1 MNSVPCR
8 WKSQIGQTEDWT
20 QSLEKSKRQRGN
32 WQRGILPRISG
43 WPERGWGNKNG
54 WKRVGLTTG
63 QGQRLARA
71 LRLKA
76 LFQKI
81 FKSEKESETK
91 RVMASP
97 DKKAQFNLE
106 SPDRTRPAWS
116 ERIQMNGSPE
126 RARLAWSSSS
136 KSQTSNGG
144 SPETTQSSWS
154 KAAQSKIENPEKTRS
169 NWSRAIQSPDADIEQ
184 DHAVRTHHH
193 SQSRDCQTHQYYID
207 TTIIICS
214 NPNVIIFLH
223 IFLK

>member
-1 MNSVPCR
+1 
-8 WKSQIGQTEDWT
+8 
-20 QSLEKSKRQRGN
+20 
-32 WQRGILPRISG
+32 
-43 WPERGWGNKNG
+43 
-54 WKRVGLTTG
+54 
-63 QGQRLARA
+63 
-71 LRLKA
+71 
-76 LFQKI
+76 
-81 FKSEKESETK
+81 
-91 RVMASP
+91 MASP
-97 DKKAQFNLE
+97 DKKAEFNLE

-223 IFLK
+223 IFLKYSMVIAKSFENLSNTFCSTWFQNQFLSIVFSSSSSTTDFRLC